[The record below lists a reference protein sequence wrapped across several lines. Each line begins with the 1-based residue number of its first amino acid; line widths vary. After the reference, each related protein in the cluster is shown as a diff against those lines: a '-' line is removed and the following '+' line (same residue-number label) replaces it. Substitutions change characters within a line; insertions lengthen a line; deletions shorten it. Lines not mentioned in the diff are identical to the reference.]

1 MPQFA
6 ANLTMMFNEVAFLER
21 FAAAA
26 MVGFSAVEFLFP
38 YDHPPEV
45 IGERLRENGLTVAL
59 FNLPPGN
66 WQAGERGLA
75 ALDGRQSD
83 FRTSVDTALRYARSA
98 GARTLHVMSGL
109 ASRRDPAAIAIYR
122 DSLAFACDRAG
133 ECGIDIVIEPIN
145 PRDMPGYFLNNF
157 DFATDIIS
165 ALKRPNLKL
174 QFDIYHRQIIH
185 GDVLT
190 GLRRL
195 MPLIGHVQ
203 IASVPLRNEPAT
215 GELDD
220 FRLLTELDVL
230 GYKGFVGCEYRPAG
244 KTVAGLSW
252 LDAFARR

>member
-26 MVGFSAVEFLFP
+26 MVGFTAVEFLFP
-38 YDHPPEV
+38 YDHAPEV
-45 IGERLRENGLTVAL
+45 IGERLRENGLTPAL
-59 FNLPPGN
+59 FNMPPGN

-75 ALDGRQSD
+75 ALDGRQNE
-83 FRTSVDTALRYARSA
+83 FRASVDVALRYARST
-98 GARTLHVMSGL
+98 GVRRLHVMSGL
-109 ASRRDPAAIAIYR
+109 GSRKDAAAVAIYR
-122 DSLAFACDRAG
+122 NSLTYACDRAG
-133 ECGIDIVIEPIN
+133 EDGIDIVIEPIN
-145 PRDMPGYFLNNF
+145 PRDMPGYFLNDF
-157 DFATDIIS
+157 DFAADTIS
-165 ALKRPNLKL
+165 ALDKPNLKL

-190 GLRRL
+190 ALRRL
-195 MPLIGHVQ
+195 MPIIGHVQ

-220 FRLLTELDVL
+220 FRLLRELDIL

-244 KTVAGLSW
+244 NTVAGLGW
-252 LDAFARR
+252 IDAFRSQ